1 MKILNFID
9 NIDISIYNFIKNICS
24 KKITKRTNIYLDKL
38 IRVKSL
44 IGNMDFYKVKE
55 MQNDEVRKKVKE
67 QLNKLK
73 LI

>member
-1 MKILNFID
+1 M
-9 NIDISIYNFIKNICS
+9 
-24 KKITKRTNIYLDKL
+24 
-38 IRVKSL
+38 
-44 IGNMDFYKVKE
+44 NMDFYKVKE